1 MSSSESDDEKKKKKV
16 AKKQVSALQAK
27 KQQQGATKQATREQR
42 NAAARNSSLQVTGK
56 VTNSIV
62 GPINEWKCIPENLPN
77 HPTMVSRLLLFLR
90 VACPFLLLF
99 ELLPPS
105 YTKAARRFGWQN
117 EV

>member
-77 HPTMVSRLLLFLR
+77 HPTMVSRLLLLWLFLSSSS
-90 VACPFLLLF
+90 AFQQCFCTTSLLLV
-99 ELLPPS
+99 LS
-105 YTKAARRFGWQN
+105 QT
-117 EV
+117 

>member
-1 MSSSESDDEKKKKKV
+1 MSSSESDDDKKKKKV

-77 HPTMVSRLLLFLR
+77 HPTMVSRLLLLSR
-90 VACPFLLLF
+90 ETFLLLPF
-99 ELLPPS
+99 LETLLLLHTMFVLRS
-105 YTKAARRFGWQN
+105 VF
-117 EV
+117 